1 MSRKTNFDIVCV
13 ISKLQAIR
21 PISVSKYNTIQ
32 RGLFTVGLFF
42 LLTQYAHGQ
51 SVLHFARAA
60 YGNSQDTRIAI
71 TNPNSY
77 HADVQLTFY
86 SADGNPIG
94 NGMVNPVSYRIGP
107 RSEFSMLASEL
118 FAAGSGDGWIQ
129 ATSSSSGLS
138 GFYLSGDFVKTLE
151 GAETG
156 TPQLIQSFRFFMMSI
171 VAFDIVI
178 INPVH
183 RAQT

>member
-1 MSRKTNFDIVCV
+1 
-13 ISKLQAIR
+13 
-21 PISVSKYNTIQ
+21 VSKYNTIQ